1 MDLSCFTD
9 FIGHTM
15 NDLKVMK
22 YSLLIVILY
31 CLTQTGVALAEED
44 KKLMKLPEPET
55 IGKMSVEQAIVKRRS
70 MREYSGSLSLADVSQ
85 LLWAAQGETHADG
98 YRAAPSA
105 GALYPLEL
113 YLVAGDVDELAV
125 GVYRYLP
132 AGHELVSHASND
144 LRKELAVAA
153 HGQSWLET
161 APAVL
166 VIAAVYERTM
176 QKYGER
182 GRRYVHIDTGHA
194 AENVYLQAEAR
205 GLGTLIMGAFD
216 DARVQTV
223 LNLPVDHH
231 PLGLM
236 PVGRR

>member
-1 MDLSCFTD
+1 
-9 FIGHTM
+9 
-15 NDLKVMK
+15 MK
-22 YSLLIVILY
+22 CSLLIVVFC
-31 CLTQTGVALAEED
+31 CLTQTGVAFSEEG
-44 KKLMKLPEPET
+44 KKPMKLPEPQT
-55 IGKMSVEQAIVKRRS
+55 TGRMPVEQAIAQRRS
-70 MREYSGSLSLADVSQ
+70 MREYDGRLSLADVSQ
-85 LLWAAQGETHADG
+85 LLWAAQGETHAGG

-113 YLVAGDVDELAV
+113 YLVAGAVDELAV
-125 GVYRYLP
+125 GVYRYLS
-132 AGHELVSHASND
+132 AGHELVSQATID
-144 LRKELAVAA
+144 VRAELAAAA

-166 VIAAVYERTM
+166 VFAAVYKRTM

-182 GRRYVHIDTGHA
+182 GRRYVHMDTGHA
-194 AENVYLQAEAR
+194 AENVYLQAEAL

-216 DARVQTV
+216 DERVQAV
-223 LNLPVDHH
+223 MNLPADHQ